1 MIKLKHTKV
10 SKVSHSQKNAFTV
23 IARENNL
30 SNCTD
35 QHRHQPHHHQA
46 LPKCYHSKQTKNI
59 HLQQRQEATCSPK
72 SKSPLHL
79 FKLPFHCLSL
89 HKPFHAQNPTATA
102 QNGVHKCIITHFW
115 I

>member
-35 QHRHQPHHHQA
+35 QHRHQLLHH
-46 LPKCYHSKQTKNI
+46 
-59 HLQQRQEATCSPK
+59 
-72 SKSPLHL
+72 
-79 FKLPFHCLSL
+79 
-89 HKPFHAQNPTATA
+89 
-102 QNGVHKCIITHFW
+102 
-115 I
+115 